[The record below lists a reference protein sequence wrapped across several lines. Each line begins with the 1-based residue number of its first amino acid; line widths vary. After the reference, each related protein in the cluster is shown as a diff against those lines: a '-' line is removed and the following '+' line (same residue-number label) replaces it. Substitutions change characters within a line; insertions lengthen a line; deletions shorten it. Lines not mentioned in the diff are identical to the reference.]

1 MAMKDLVTDTYLK
14 LREAVIV
21 FATENKYGSKTD
33 FEKIKITEDEDLFC
47 SGVAD
52 LLRDLKDLEVNVEDI
67 RSSVINKKNKIS
79 IQDVEN
85 LALMLSRSS
94 KKVTELQKKLPT
106 MQQKLAQKRHSDE
119 QEEKKRV
126 DKFEKEIPENLD
138 NAWRRCRKV
147 TGTLVTL
154 KRLASVQEQRIHPGA
169 PIDVSLSPTPSE
181 IARLPTGSD
190 TGKESSLDDLLD
202 ALQNYSEGG
211 SNPDS
216 LASEPPEVEQEK
228 SQSSTSST
236 ASTLPP
242 GPSPGLL
249 KAPLG
254 RLPSYPSTEVG
265 SPVKQHEPPP
275 CPPRAGKGAPPP
287 PPPRTSSSVNKQR
300 ANTQVSTNYLITSGA
315 MLCLFQEANS
325 STSKSGQGGQ
335 GQTVENNCKVSVG
348 LSCWYIIISHNVQDD
363 RSEETVKM
371 VVELTAA
378 SSLGNNITAN
388 SEHQRYIPLKHHS
401 LEFTLILQRGEW
413 RKPPL
418 DFY

>member
-1 MAMKDLVTDTYLK
+1 MAMKDLVNDTYLK

-47 SGVAD
+47 SGVGD

-79 IQDVEN
+79 IADVEN

-126 DKFEKEIPENLD
+126 EKFQKEIPTNLD
-138 NAWRRCRKV
+138 NAWKRCRKV

-181 IARLPTGSD
+181 IARLPSGSD

-202 ALQNYSEGG
+202 ALQNYNSEGG

-236 ASTLPP
+236 ASTVPSGPP
-242 GPSPGLL
+242 PSLL

-265 SPVKQHEPPP
+265 SPVKQHSPPP
-275 CPPRAGKGAPPP
+275 CPPRTGGKGAPPP
-287 PPPRTSSSVNKQR
+287 PPPRTSSSVTKHSR
-300 ANTQVSTNYLITSGA
+300 ANTQVGTGLTDWDLTQLSVAGA
-315 MLCLFQEANS
+315 
-325 STSKSGQGGQ
+325 
-335 GQTVENNCKVSVG
+335 
-348 LSCWYIIISHNVQDD
+348 
-363 RSEETVKM
+363 
-371 VVELTAA
+371 
-378 SSLGNNITAN
+378 
-388 SEHQRYIPLKHHS
+388 
-401 LEFTLILQRGEW
+401 
-413 RKPPL
+413 
-418 DFY
+418 

>member
-47 SGVAD
+47 SGVSD
-52 LLRDLKDLEVNVEDI
+52 LLRDLTDLEVNVEDI

-85 LALMLSRSS
+85 LAMMLSRSS

-106 MQQKLAQKRHSDE
+106 IQQKLTQTRHSDD

-126 DKFEKEIPENLD
+126 KKLEAEIPGNLE
-138 NAWRRCRKV
+138 NAWKRCRKV

-181 IARLPTGSD
+181 IARLPSGSD
-190 TGKESSLDDLLD
+190 TGAESTLDDLLD
-202 ALQNYSEGG
+202 ALQNYNSEGG

-216 LASEPPEVEQEK
+216 LASEPPEQEGEK
-228 SQSSTSST
+228 SQSSSSST
-236 ASTLPP
+236 APP
-242 GPSPGLL
+242 SCPPPATNPSLL

-265 SPVKQHEPPP
+265 SPVKQVYEPPP
-275 CPPRAGKGAPPP
+275 CPPRTSGKGAPPP
-287 PPPRTSSSVNKQR
+287 PPPRTSSSVNKHS
-300 ANTQVSTNYLITSGA
+300 AKVNYS
-315 MLCLFQEANS
+315 
-325 STSKSGQGGQ
+325 
-335 GQTVENNCKVSVG
+335 G
-348 LSCWYIIISHNVQDD
+348 LS
-363 RSEETVKM
+363 
-371 VVELTAA
+371 
-378 SSLGNNITAN
+378 
-388 SEHQRYIPLKHHS
+388 
-401 LEFTLILQRGEW
+401 
-413 RKPPL
+413 
-418 DFY
+418 

>member
-47 SGVAD
+47 SGVSD
-52 LLRDLKDLEVNVEDI
+52 LLRDLTDLEVNVEDI

-85 LALMLSRSS
+85 LAMMLSRSS

-106 MQQKLAQKRHSDE
+106 IQQKLTQKRHSDD

-126 DKFEKEIPENLD
+126 NKLEAEIPGSLE
-138 NAWRRCRKV
+138 NAWKRCRKV

-181 IARLPTGSD
+181 IARLPSGSD
-190 TGKESSLDDLLD
+190 SGAESTLDDLLD
-202 ALQNYSEGG
+202 ALQNYNSEGG

-216 LASEPPEVEQEK
+216 LASEPPEPTEPSEPSEPEQER
-228 SQSSTSST
+228 SQSSSSSSRT
-236 ASTLPP
+236 VPP
-242 GPSPGLL
+242 PPSSAPPATNPSLL

-265 SPVKQHEPPP
+265 SPVKQAYEPPP
-275 CPPRAGKGAPPP
+275 CPPRSSGKGAPPP
-287 PPPRTSSSVNKQR
+287 PPPRTSSSVNKHSAKVKYSGLIPPDYQCLFPAGGLQFKEWSR
-300 ANTQVSTNYLITSGA
+300 TNYRGKTLQLQSKCRTNLVKTRADNAGG
-315 MLCLFQEANS
+315 
-325 STSKSGQGGQ
+325 SKSL
-335 GQTVENNCKVSVG
+335 K
-348 LSCWYIIISHNVQDD
+348 I
-363 RSEETVKM
+363 
-371 VVELTAA
+371 
-378 SSLGNNITAN
+378 ITATTLRT
-388 SEHQRYIPLKHHS
+388 SELR
-401 LEFTLILQRGEW
+401 RA
-413 RKPPL
+413 R
-418 DFY
+418 